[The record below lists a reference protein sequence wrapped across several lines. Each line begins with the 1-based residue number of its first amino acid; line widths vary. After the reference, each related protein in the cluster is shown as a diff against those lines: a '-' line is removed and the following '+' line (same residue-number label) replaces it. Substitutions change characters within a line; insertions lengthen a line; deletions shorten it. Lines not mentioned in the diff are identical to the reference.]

1 MLLIR
6 NFLFIREICLDMF
19 LSKNHYGV
27 CAEFGDSSV
36 QS

>member
-1 MLLIR
+1 MLLIG

-19 LSKNHYGV
+19 LSKKHHGI
-27 CAEFGDSSV
+27 CTEFGDSSV